1 MQIRFLF
8 ISISILCSLFHVHSL
23 PHLSKI
29 TLQSR
34 EIITLP
40 QMSCVWC
47 LLEVSWLLC
56 GSLGSCEE
64 QICGTASLRRV
75 RRTPCSMPSCR
86 PPHAGRLSGPSRSC
100 VKSWSCILAVSHS
113 STTPW
118 GADCTTGRPKHYGPN
133 WIKEPAREST
143 WEAMLAP
150 APRYKESP
158 AVHCRKRVVFTSCT
172 DSCFTRRFLLCV
184 QCLIIG
190 AGPCGLRTAIELR
203 FSGRQGGSGGKAR
216 CFLTEQCSSSLA
228 PSPSR
233 TSVVWG
239 PKSSTGSY
247 VLGP

>member
-1 MQIRFLF
+1 
-8 ISISILCSLFHVHSL
+8 
-23 PHLSKI
+23 
-29 TLQSR
+29 
-34 EIITLP
+34 
-40 QMSCVWC
+40 MSCVWC

-86 PPHAGRLSGPSRSC
+86 PPHAGRPSGPSRSC
-100 VKSWSCILAVSHS
+100 VKSWSCILAVSRS

-158 AVHCRKRVVFTSCT
+158 AVHCRRELSLLVHWQLFHMQVFVVCSVSDHRCRSVWIE
-172 DSCFTRRFLLCV
+172 DGYR
-184 QCLIIG
+184 
-190 AGPCGLRTAIELR
+190 AAI
-203 FSGRQGGSGGKAR
+203 SGRQGGSGGKAR

-228 PSPSR
+228 LHHP
-233 TSVVWG
+233 G
-239 PKSSTGSY
+239 PPWFGGQK
-247 VLGP
+247 VLREVMCWSHRPY